1 MSIGYQTDQ
10 GVATITID
18 RPEKKNAITGDMY
31 AAMAA
36 SLKRAADDQAVRA
49 VLITG
54 AGNTFTAGNDLKD
67 FSNPRFIE
75 LDSPVLGFM
84 NALTTLE
91 KPVVV
96 AVNGLAV
103 GIGVTMLLHCDLVY
117 VADNA
122 SFSMPFTSLGLV
134 PEFASTLLLP
144 LVAGRVRAAEKLLLG
159 RPFPAPEAVVMGL
172 ANAVLPAAELLPH
185 ARKVAQGFNALPPG
199 AVRDTKRLLRQVQSA
214 AIQEAIMREASYLGP
229 RLAGAEAREAIAAIL
244 EKRPPDFSKFQ

>member
-1 MSIGYQTDQ
+1 MSIGYESDQ
-10 GVATITID
+10 GVATLTFD

-31 AAMAA
+31 EALVAG
-36 SLKRAADDQAVRA
+36 LKRTSADKAVRA

-67 FSNPRFIE
+67 FSNPRFIQP
-75 LDSPVLGFM
+75 DSPVLGFM
-84 NALTTLE
+84 QALAGHE
-91 KPVVV
+91 KPVVA

-117 VADNA
+117 VADHA
-122 SFSMPFTSLGLV
+122 SFSMPFTGLGLV

-144 LVAGRVRAAEKLLLG
+144 MIAGRVRAAEKLLLG

-185 ARKVAQGFNALPPG
+185 ARKVAQAFNALPPG
-199 AVRDTKRLLRQVQSA
+199 AVRDTKRLLRQALGPAV
-214 AIQEAIMREASYLGP
+214 QEAILREASHFGP
-229 RLAGAEAREAIAAIL
+229 RLAGGEAREAIAAII
-244 EKRPPDFSKFQ
+244 EKRAPDFSKFE